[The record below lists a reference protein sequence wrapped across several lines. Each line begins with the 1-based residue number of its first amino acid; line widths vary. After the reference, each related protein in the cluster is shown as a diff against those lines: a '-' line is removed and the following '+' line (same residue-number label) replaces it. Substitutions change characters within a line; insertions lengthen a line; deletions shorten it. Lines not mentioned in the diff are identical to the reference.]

1 MVLGVQDILDKLQ
14 PTLLGQLD
22 IHLQDLGILQLQEA
36 THLQVLVTLLLQA
49 DTLDSL
55 RMVEVSLEF

>member
-36 THLQVLVTLLLQA
+36 THLRVLVTLLLQA

-55 RMVEVSLEF
+55 RMVEVS

>member
-55 RMVEVSLEF
+55 RMVEVS

>member
-22 IHLQDLGILQLQEA
+22 IHLQDLGILQLQGA

-55 RMVEVSLEF
+55 RMVEVS